1 MKKNKIL
8 HIVYC
13 IDTEG
18 PLTESIKATFN
29 RLKEIYKINLTASK
43 KNLKKIQ
50 NREINING
58 LEKEISESFSKKLLS
73 YSNNWAQIEKMLKII
88 TSQKFRKNF
97 KDSFGK
103 GFKYNW
109 FIMDHVGFKNNPRKR
124 DLGFSKIWNRYQKHY
139 KKNKTKTIDG
149 FHFHHHPIPFS
160 KSANHCAT
168 HFFNNDPSIYKVLN
182 RRIIDNV
189 WFPSTFRAGFHA
201 IRPDSHWFLEQFIP
215 FDFSNQSVTDEKNNF
230 VDYKKGRLGDWR
242 RATKSWAPYHP
253 DHDDYQKKGKCR
265 RWSARCL
272 NIGTRGRLLRAK
284 DIEQAF
290 KETALGKSAILSFTN
305 HDYRDMQDDISNVYQ
320 MIKSV
325 SKKYPKVKFKWSEA
339 REAMRKS
346 TNIKKNKKANIKQ
359 KFLGNILH
367 IKSDQPIF
375 GPQPYLTIKTRK
387 NQYFH
392 DNFDIQRPFYEW
404 TYTLDEQTIPMNNLK
419 ILGWAANDNFGRTY
433 VSLYKHYNRKF
444 KIKLM

>member
-1 MKKNKIL
+1 M
-8 HIVYC
+8 
-13 IDTEG
+13 
-18 PLTESIKATFN
+18 
-29 RLKEIYKINLTASK
+29 
-43 KNLKKIQ
+43 
-50 NREINING
+50 
-58 LEKEISESFSKKLLS
+58 
-73 YSNNWAQIEKMLKII
+73 
-88 TSQKFRKNF
+88 
-97 KDSFGK
+97 
-103 GFKYNW
+103 FKYR
-109 FIMDHVGFKNNPRKR
+109 HKRKTFK
-124 DLGFSKIWNRYQKHY
+124 
-139 KKNKTKTIDG
+139 T
-149 FHFHHHPIPFS
+149 
-160 KSANHCAT
+160 
-168 HFFNNDPSIYKVLN
+168 
-182 RRIIDNV
+182 
-189 WFPSTFRAGFHA
+189 
-201 IRPDSHWFLEQFIP
+201 
-215 FDFSNQSVTDEKNNF
+215 
-230 VDYKKGRLGDWR
+230 
-242 RATKSWAPYHP
+242 
-253 DHDDYQKKGKCR
+253 
-265 RWSARCL
+265 
-272 NIGTRGRLLRAK
+272 K

-325 SKKYPKVKFKWSEA
+325 SKNIQRVKFKWSEA